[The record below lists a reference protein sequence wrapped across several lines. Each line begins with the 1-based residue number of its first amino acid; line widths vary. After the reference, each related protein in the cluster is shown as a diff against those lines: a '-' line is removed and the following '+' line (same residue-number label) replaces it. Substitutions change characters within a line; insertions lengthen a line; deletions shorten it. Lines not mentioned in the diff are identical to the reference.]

1 MTDEEL
7 HPGIQLLGEAA
18 LVFSVAPGLQSQQRL
33 WAAWRWLQQRHA
45 DVEWVLGMG
54 NLTARFDPLAVKAAK
69 LERALEG
76 AWAASADAATM
87 PGKQVD
93 IPVRYNGADLAHVA
107 AHAGLSTAE
116 VIALHTAPEYTVFC
130 LGFLPGFA
138 YLGGLDERIA
148 CPRRAEPRL
157 KVPAGAV
164 GIAGNQTG
172 IYPLAS
178 PGGWQLIGRTSATLF
193 DPAAATPALL
203 APGDTVRFVEVAR

>member
-18 LVFSVAPGLQSQQRL
+18 LVFSVAPGLQAQQRL
-33 WAAWRWLQQRHA
+33 WAACRWLQQRHA

-54 NLTARFDPLAVKAAK
+54 NLTARFDPLVIKATR
-69 LERALEG
+69 LERALET
-76 AWAASADAATM
+76 AWAASADAVPA
-87 PGKQVD
+87 PGKQVE
-93 IPVRYNGADLAHVA
+93 IPVRYTGADLAHVA
-107 AHAGLSTAE
+107 EHAGLTVAE
-116 VIALHTAPEYTVFC
+116 VIALHTSPDYTVFC

-157 KVPAGAV
+157 KVPAGAI
-164 GIAGNQTG
+164 GIAGSQTG

-178 PGGWQLIGRTSATLF
+178 PGGWQLIGRTSLSLF
-193 DPAAATPALL
+193 DAAAATPALL
-203 APGDTVRFVEVAR
+203 APGDTVRFVEVTR